1 MSVLLTI
8 PDGQRNQWVNRDVV
22 SNEEANYG
30 LSQAVKE
37 GILKNK
43 SCRRNSEVLLKLA
56 GKPVLVIRQLEI
68 GSSRANLGILQK
80 ATRRV
85 VLVSS
90 ERPFF

>member
-1 MSVLLTI
+1 MARET
-8 PDGQRNQWVNRDVV
+8 N
-22 SNEEANYG
+22 G
-30 LSQAVKE
+30 LSYSCALKIAVPSYVNPSSE
-37 GILKNK
+37 RRSFGK
-43 SCRRNSEVLLKLA
+43 SPAAGNGEVLLKLT